1 MALKLIRRGPETV
14 RLVVET
20 GSGWRRAYRE
30 GIPDA
35 VRDYS
40 PAMMVVS
47 ANGCDGLRIID
58 YDAEGRPT
66 FITDGGTAHTLTAI
80 KTGWRGVVQV
90 LNPTDK
96 TEVIMHVVPIPPPC
110 SIAGLLRRWVGGCRG
125 ADQNRRTRQRRGG
138 TLGAGK
144 HAGVGGVAKTR
155 SALARHRNIQHGND
169 RRAPTARALQGGA
182 NRWAGS
188 LLAGRRRREHLR
200 NPVLRRGRDATRILR
215 PEPGNPLIHHP
226 ARLTPAGGEHRGA

>member
-96 TEVIMHVVPIPPPC
+96 TEVIMHVVPIPPP
-110 SIAGLLRRWVGGCRG
+110 LLNSRVATALGRWLPWR
-125 ADQNRRTRQRRGG
+125 
-138 TLGAGK
+138 
-144 HAGVGGVAKTR
+144 
-155 SALARHRNIQHGND
+155 
-169 RRAPTARALQGGA
+169 
-182 NRWAGS
+182 
-188 LLAGRRRREHLR
+188 
-200 NPVLRRGRDATRILR
+200 
-215 PEPGNPLIHHP
+215 
-226 ARLTPAGGEHRGA
+226 

>member
-1 MALKLIRRGPETV
+1 MALKLIGRGPETV

-20 GSGWRRAYRE
+20 GSGWRRAVRE

-35 VRDYS
+35 VRDHT

-58 YDAEGRPT
+58 YDAEGTPT

-96 TEVIMHVVPIPPPC
+96 TEVIMYVVPIPPP
-110 SIAGLLRRWVGGCRG
+110 L
-125 ADQNRRTRQRRGG
+125 
-138 TLGAGK
+138 
-144 HAGVGGVAKTR
+144 
-155 SALARHRNIQHGND
+155 
-169 RRAPTARALQGGA
+169 
-182 NRWAGS
+182 
-188 LLAGRRRREHLR
+188 
-200 NPVLRRGRDATRILR
+200 
-215 PEPGNPLIHHP
+215 PLSRF
-226 ARLTPAGGEHRGA
+226 ARLVGWLPWR